1 MVSEPLA
8 VAGAVRRIYAESEA
22 RLFELIAARLA
33 RGIDSPG
40 WAAAKS
46 AEILLLRNELER
58 EIVALAR
65 TSGVTI
71 ADMVL
76 GAYSSA
82 ELAAIRDLGSGA
94 VRGSSAAVRALAR
107 ETVGAVSSTH
117 LTILRTSMDIYR
129 STVAEA
135 AGAALTGA
143 STRRAVAARVLD
155 RFAMAGITGF
165 VDTAGR
171 SWEAASYAEMAT
183 RTAIMRAS
191 VAGYADTIIHNEED
205 LVIVS
210 TSPRS
215 CPRCDAWEGRVLS
228 LTGNTP
234 GYPTLDEAIGAGL
247 HHANCR
253 HREHLY
259 TPGVT
264 RPPPRRPPETERRA
278 LYEEEQRQRI
288 IERHIRE
295 WKRREAVALEPVARR
310 EASTKVRQ
318 WQAAQ
323 REHLAGSD
331 LPRRYDRE
339 SVAGAR

>member
-8 VAGAVRRIYAESEA
+8 VAGAIRRIYAESEA

-40 WAAAKS
+40 WAAAKA
-46 AEILLLRNELER
+46 AEILLLRRELER

-65 TSGVTI
+65 ASGSTI
-71 ADMVL
+71 ADVIL

-82 ELAAIRDLGSGA
+82 ERAAGRDLGSGA
-94 VRGSSAAVRALAR
+94 IRGSSAAIRVLAR

-191 VAGYADTIIHNEED
+191 VAGYADTIIHNEDD

-210 TSPRS
+210 TSPRP
-215 CPRCDAWEGRVLS
+215 CPKCYAWEGRVLS
-228 LTGNTP
+228 LTGTTS
-234 GYPTLDEAIGAGL
+234 GYPTLDEATGAGL
-247 HHANCR
+247 HHPNCG

-264 RPPPRRPPETERRA
+264 RRAPRQPSRA
-278 LYEEEQRQRI
+278 ESQVLYEEQQRQRE

-295 WKRREAVALEPVARR
+295 WKRREAAALEPVAKR
-310 EASTKVRQ
+310 EASTRVRQ

-339 SVAGAR
+339 SVVGAR